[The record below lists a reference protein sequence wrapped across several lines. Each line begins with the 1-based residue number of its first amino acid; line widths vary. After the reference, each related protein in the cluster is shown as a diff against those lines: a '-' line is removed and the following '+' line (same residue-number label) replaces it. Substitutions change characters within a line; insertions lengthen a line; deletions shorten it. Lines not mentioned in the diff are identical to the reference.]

1 LKEHFVLLLSL
12 HTTKRLSAVFF
23 LEVCVCVCARVCVR
37 EREREKERETGTERE
52 FVLFSLKQNSTECG
66 FPKAQI

>member
-1 LKEHFVLLLSL
+1 
-12 HTTKRLSAVFF
+12 
-23 LEVCVCVCARVCVR
+23 VCVCARVCVR